1 MCLFPWVVLALLF
14 VLFPLCGLL
23 ALGVLNWS
31 TAQVSLFLF
40 CVLRHFLRCFGF
52 LS

>member
-1 MCLFPWVVLALLF
+1 MCHLPWVALAVF
-14 VLFPLCGLL
+14 VLFPWCGLL

-40 CVLRHFLRCFGF
+40 CVLRHSLRCFVF